1 MSSVFHVLKSIGY
14 DFDYRKV
21 KRFLKQV
28 IVSNQIMTQANV
40 ENNLYLANPPS
51 KFKRKPCVIIDHFSG
66 FNVCSKC
73 FILFYAHGTLL
84 LSAIDL

>member
-1 MSSVFHVLKSIGY
+1 
-14 DFDYRKV
+14 
-21 KRFLKQV
+21 
-28 IVSNQIMTQANV
+28 MTQANV

-51 KFKRKPCVIIDHFSG
+51 KFKWKPCVIIDHFCG

-73 FILFYAHGTLL
+73 FILFYAHGTVL